1 MPNAWPEAVEG
12 DIMRTMTDNADT
24 DGDPGYG
31 RAQSMLRL
39 RRGMLREAAVASDS
53 YGLLLFLVL
62 IDYVILSVG
71 WTGDLAN
78 IVATGFVCLTALLGF
93 HTSHI
98 RGRILRVV
106 RVACIVAMGSAI
118 VSALFAGTRSTG
130 VAVLISGLL
139 VLATPVAVVTRIVH
153 HQRVTTETLLGAIA
167 VYVLLG
173 LVFSNLDYGV
183 QLIGGPD
190 YSFFAQSGRH
200 GPDDFA
206 YFSFITM
213 TTVGYGDLTP
223 SAGFPRTMAVI
234 EALAGQ
240 VFLVVMV
247 SRLVAMY
254 TPRPPGTRRR
264 SLARARDGEVAEELE
279 EEGVRPEPSGGPG
292 HADAD

>member
-1 MPNAWPEAVEG
+1 
-12 DIMRTMTDNADT
+12 MRAMTDEAT
-24 DGDPGYG
+24 TGDGDSGDHGQAG
-31 RAQSMLRL
+31 RMPLL

-53 YGLLLFLVL
+53 YGLLLVLVL
-62 IDYVILSVG
+62 IDYVILSIG

-78 IVATGFVCLTALLGF
+78 IVSTAFVCLTALLGF

-98 RGRILRVV
+98 RGRVLQVV
-106 RVACIVAMGSAI
+106 RIACIVAMGSAI
-118 VSALFAGTRSTG
+118 VSAFLPGSRSTG

-139 VLATPVAVVTRIVH
+139 ILSTPMAVLARIIH
-153 HQRVTTETLLGAIA
+153 HEQVSAETLLGAIC

-173 LVFSNLDYGV
+173 LVFSNLDYAV
-183 QLIGGPD
+183 QLIGGAN
-190 YSFFAQSGRH
+190 YSFFTQSGHH

-223 SAGFPRTMAVI
+223 NVGFPRTMAVI
-234 EALAGQ
+234 EALTGQ

-254 TPRPPGTRRR
+254 TPRPPRARLR
-264 SLARARDGEVAEELE
+264 SLARAGDAEVAEQVEAAA
-279 EEGVRPEPSGGPG
+279 GPEPLDGPG
-292 HADAD
+292 HVEPD